1 MSVPTLP
8 ILWAREE
15 AVRDEYDA
23 RRGRRGDALA
33 RDLSA
38 EDMRHEFFKR
48 GVRARLGRLFTSLN
62 AFTDEDGE
70 RKNPLM
76 RVGDVFDAAPVPE

>member
-23 RRGRRGDALA
+23 WRDDALA